1 MDKGIL
7 TEIKLNE
14 EHNGLFS
21 FNIQLKDIEDNSF
34 VVEGDFYSD
43 LKNPLKIGQEY
54 EYSCDGYDN
63 GYDIIVIKGFLPK
76 AEILKKIDAEKPHE
90 VKVIEELR
98 AHSTILKRI
107 SFRIGWFYYWSIISL
122 LASLIFW
129 LYILSS

>member
-1 MDKGIL
+1 MGNKGVL

-21 FNIQLKDIEDNSF
+21 FNIQLKDTENNSF
-34 VVEGDFYSD
+34 VEEGDFYSD

-54 EYSCDGYDN
+54 EYSRDGYD
-63 GYDIIVIKGFLPK
+63 IVITGFLPK

-129 LYILSS
+129 LYILIS

>member
-1 MDKGIL
+1 MDNKGIL

-21 FNIQLKDIEDNSF
+21 FNIQLKDIENNSF
-34 VVEGDFYSD
+34 VEEGDFYSD

-54 EYSCDGYDN
+54 EYSRDGYD
-63 GYDIIVIKGFLPK
+63 IVITGFLPK
-76 AEILKKIDAEKPHE
+76 TEILKKIDAEKPHE

-98 AHSTILKRI
+98 AHSTILKKI

-122 LASLIFW
+122 LASLAFW
-129 LYILSS
+129 LYILIS